1 MILEENERK
10 IEELESKLISL
21 DPTSNEF
28 KDVSLSLHKLKEET
42 YSNLTAW
49 DQEVLSVL
57 RLRL

>member
-42 YSNLTAW
+42 YSN
-49 DQEVLSVL
+49 
-57 RLRL
+57 